1 MNVAHQPVKDVDITM
16 NANINVINILVVAE
30 ILFKILH
37 VSNKNITI
45 TFEILVSLLVFIAHM
60 NDDLVGA
67 RLGISYL

>member
-16 NANINVINILVVAE
+16 NANINIINILVVAE

>member
-1 MNVAHQPVKDVDITM
+1 MNVAHQPVKDVDVTM
-16 NANINVINILVVAE
+16 NANINIINILVVAE